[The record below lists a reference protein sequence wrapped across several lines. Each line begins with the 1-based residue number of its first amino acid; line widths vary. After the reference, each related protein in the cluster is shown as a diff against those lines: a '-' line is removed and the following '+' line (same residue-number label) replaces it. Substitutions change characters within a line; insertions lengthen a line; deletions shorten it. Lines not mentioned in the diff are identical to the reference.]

1 MEVQAEGQ
9 CGGDRGGCT
18 RGYKGDE
25 GKVEA
30 GPFGH
35 QDGIY
40 TSLHTST
47 WMRVEVQE
55 EGRWRRDR
63 GGCTRGDKGDEGHEA
78 GGGSIRPSQ
87 WNLHLTPHLHLDEG
101 GSARIRAMQGG

>member
-1 MEVQAEGQ
+1 MYW
-9 CGGDRGGCT
+9 
-18 RGYKGDE
+18 GYKGDE

-30 GPFGH
+30 GRFGH
-35 QDGIY
+35 QGEIY

-63 GGCTRGDKGDEGHEA
+63 GGCTRGDKGDDGMVKA
-78 GGGSIRPSQ
+78 G
-87 WNLHLTPHLHLDEG
+87 
-101 GSARIRAMQGG
+101 